1 MIGQELSFVSITS
14 SFLQISL
21 PDDQALEP
29 LEIVLET
36 VNTLTSKV
44 YFRDLVN
51 VQVIANSNTDLLNDI
66 LEVTVLAPFL
76 EPKPQTEMIA
86 YVGAA
91 LSIYIGQPSS
101 KYQNDVQTEV

>member
-1 MIGQELSFVSITS
+1 MIGQELSFVSITKS
-14 SFLQISL
+14 LLQINL

-51 VQVIANSNTDLLNDI
+51 VQVIAKSNTDLLNDI
-66 LEVTVLAPFL
+66 LEVTVPSNQS
-76 EPKPQTEMIA
+76 PK
-86 YVGAA
+86 
-91 LSIYIGQPSS
+91 L
-101 KYQNDVQTEV
+101 K